1 MHTALESV
9 YKLLSSNNIFGLEAI
24 HLLIKLQH
32 KKNHTYDNSM
42 CEDITKL
49 ISEYKI
55 TTYDIF
61 SYFLDHD
68 NLNII
73 KEYSKFYNN
82 KLLVQYVQNMVN
94 VNENVKTILDANM
107 KINSFL
113 ENINNKQLYGIQT
126 NDIIYDIHTINNN
139 NNVILKNDN
148 IICND
153 MPFEQK
159 HFDVIFCDFP
169 TDIHNMIYA
178 SCCNK
183 IKKLKI
189 RGTKSEPLLLHLIM
203 MSLNKNGKAC
213 LIVPDALLFSDSN
226 QFVKTRKYLLEN
238 FNIKQIVEIKGT
250 KSSILYFE
258 NNGNTKTIECMKLN
272 IINNIITSTNVININ
287 MNIIKDN
294 NYSLWYKQY
303 IDTPKSNQ
311 LEYTDVESLFH
322 VYSDNFPI
330 NTNGLA
336 LNKYYENSSS
346 IKIGNIKDN
355 NKCFYFIVLKN
366 DTSNLFLLYYLESII
381 NSSYEQFTKGKMK
394 VFDMSKIKKY
404 MLPIISTDK
413 QLAMNNYIKISND
426 IIDKNNK
433 QIEQYN
439 LLKTSLFESLFLKEY
454 VTLGD
459 ITSLYNDNIIK
470 DKMIGIIRNGL
481 NAGSVYIV
489 NKNDTIQNNSYYLQS
504 SSNASLEYNIDFIY
518 HWMKYMENKLILL
531 SNLTSQP
538 NLNKSNLLQF
548 NVPKLDISN
557 MNTIVSYCNE
567 FDMNINKYLLSNQT
581 IKEKNIFNTVLK
593 LYNL

>member
-1 MHTALESV
+1 MHTALETV

-24 HLLIKLQH
+24 HLLVKLQH
-32 KKNHTYDNSM
+32 KKNYTYNSM
-42 CEDITKL
+42 CEDIIKF
-49 ISEYKI
+49 ISEHKI
-55 TTYDIF
+55 TTDDIF
-61 SYFLDHD
+61 RYFLEHD
-68 NLNII
+68 NMNII
-73 KEYSKFYNN
+73 KEYNKFYNN
-82 KLLVQYVQNMVN
+82 KLLVQYVQNMVDIN
-94 VNENVKTILDANM
+94 DNDKTILDANM
-107 KINSFL
+107 KVNSFL
-113 ENINNKQLYGIQT
+113 ENIDNKQLYGIQT
-126 NDIIYDIHTINNN
+126 NNIIYDIHTINNN
-139 NNVILKNDN
+139 NITLKSDN
-148 IICND
+148 IITND

-226 QFVKTRKYLLEN
+226 QFIETRKYLLEN
-238 FNIKQIVEIKGT
+238 FNVKQIVEISGT

-258 NNGNTKTIECMKLN
+258 NNSSTKTLECMKLN
-272 IINNIITSTNVININ
+272 YINNTISSTNVININ
-287 MNIIKDN
+287 INTIKDN

-303 IDTPKSNQ
+303 VDTPKSNQ
-311 LEYTDVESLFH
+311 LEYTDVGSLFH
-322 VYSDNFPI
+322 IYSDNFPI
-330 NTNGLA
+330 NTTGLA

-346 IKIGNIKDN
+346 IKIGNSTKAY
-355 NKCFYFIVLKN
+355 YFIVLKN

-381 NSSYEQFTKGKMK
+381 NSSQAQFTKGKMNL
-394 VFDMSKIKKY
+394 FDINKINKY
-404 MLPIISTDK
+404 MIPIISMDK

-426 IIDKNNK
+426 IIDNNNK

-481 NAGSVYIV
+481 NAGSVYMV

>member
-1 MHTALESV
+1 MHTTLETV

-24 HLLIKLQH
+24 HLLVKLQH
-32 KKNHTYDNSM
+32 KKYDTYNSM
-42 CEDITKL
+42 CEDIIKF
-49 ISEYKI
+49 ISEHKL
-55 TTYDIF
+55 TTDYIF
-61 SYFLDHD
+61 RYFLEHD

-73 KEYSKFYNN
+73 KEYNKFYNN
-82 KLLVQYVQNMVN
+82 KLLVQYVQNMVDIN
-94 VNENVKTILDANM
+94 DNDKTILDANM
-107 KINSFL
+107 KVNSFL
-113 ENINNKQLYGIQT
+113 ENIDNKQLYGIQT
-126 NDIIYDIHTINNN
+126 NNIIYDIHTINNN
-139 NNVILKNDN
+139 NIILKSDN
-148 IICND
+148 IITND
-153 MPFEQK
+153 IPFDQK

-226 QFVKTRKYLLEN
+226 QFIETRKYLLEN
-238 FNIKQIVEIKGT
+238 FNVKQIVEISGT

-258 NNGNTKTIECMKLN
+258 NKGTTKTLDCMKLN
-272 IINNIITSTNVININ
+272 YIDNTISSTNVININ
-287 MNIIKDN
+287 LNTIKDN

-311 LEYTDVESLFH
+311 LEYTDVGSLFH
-322 VYSDNFPI
+322 IYSDNFPI
-330 NTNGLA
+330 NTTGLA

-346 IKIGNIKDN
+346 IKIGNSTKAY
-355 NKCFYFIVLKN
+355 YFIVLKN

-381 NSSYEQFTKGKMK
+381 NLSQAQFTKGKMNL
-394 VFDMSKIKKY
+394 FDINKINKY
-404 MLPIISTDK
+404 MIPIISTDK
-413 QLAMNNYIKISND
+413 QLAINNYIKISND
-426 IIDKNNK
+426 IIENNNK

-481 NAGSVYIV
+481 NAGTVYMV

-504 SSNASLEYNIDFIY
+504 SSDASLEYNIDFIY

-548 NVPKLDISN
+548 NVPKLDMSN

-567 FDMNINKYLLSNQT
+567 FDMNINKYVLSNQT
-581 IKEKNIFNTVLK
+581 IKGKNIFNTVLK